1 MKIAVVAPAPVP
13 TVQGGAERLW
23 KGLCDHI
30 NQETSS
36 RADLITL
43 PSPETTFTELVTSY
57 RHFSELDLTQ
67 FDRIISGKYPAW
79 MVDHPD
85 HYLYMVHKL
94 RGVYD
99 TYDLHSEALSEW
111 LRGAPR
117 EVRALEQVI
126 TRVSPGREVLSEF
139 WGILGEA
146 LRPDFESWFA
156 FPGPLTR
163 RVIHFLDDIG
173 INEKSIHKF
182 CAISNTVA
190 QRDNYFPD
198 AVNPLVLHPTTELQV
213 ISPTANEYLFT
224 VSRLDAPKRIDLL
237 IRAFMATEIDSQFRI
252 AGAGP
257 QLGRLKKLASMD
269 SRIIFLGEISDQELI
284 QQYAGSAY
292 VPFIPYD
299 EDYGLVGI
307 EAMLSAKALLT
318 TVDAGGINEVFV
330 PDQMGLS
337 VQPDQQKLA
346 QAMNWMSE
354 NAAEVQRMGRAARA
368 GATLITWQNIISIM
382 VEQATITKH
391 LPATRKKCV
400 VVLTFPVWPPQ
411 NGGQSRVYNLYKEV
425 ARSHDVTLLSFVD
438 YNQPARESELSP
450 GLIEIQVPK
459 TLQHH
464 RAEQS
469 ISELLN
475 VPAGDIAAISGSF
488 LTPLYGATLA
498 YLCSGADLVI
508 ASHPYCYSAIRN
520 VYKGKLWYEAHNVE
534 FDIKKTILPDTET
547 GRLWLEAVRTVEKAC
562 YRDSE
567 SAFTCSAEDS
577 TRLEQLYGARPT
589 FVVPNGVRVL
599 PWANVCGARSSGLRE
614 RIGCGSRLTAL
625 FMGSWHGPNI
635 DAVQWLSDNLTGKE
649 NFQILLIGSVC
660 DHPSFETL
668 PSNIIKL
675 GLLPEYEKTA
685 IMRAVDIALNPT
697 MSGSGT
703 NLKVLE
709 YVSAGVPVLSTTFG
723 NRGFPF
729 KHGESILI
737 AGLEQFIPRL
747 EKMAQQ
753 MDALFLNKIAEK
765 AYSYIANFEWHKIAH
780 FLTIKIS

>member
-1 MKIAVVAPAPVP
+1 MKIAVVAPGPVP
-13 TVQGGAERLW
+13 SIQGGAERLW

-43 PSPETTFTELVTSY
+43 PSPETTFTELMVSY
-57 RHFSELDLTQ
+57 RQFSELDLSR
-67 FDRIISGKYPAW
+67 FDRVVSGKYPAW

-111 LRGAPR
+111 LRSAPR
-117 EVRALEQVI
+117 EVQALEKVI
-126 TRVSPGREVLSEF
+126 TRVSPGREILSEF
-139 WGILGEA
+139 WGILDEA
-146 LRPDFESWFA
+146 ANQEFEGWFA

-163 RVIHFLDDIG
+163 QVIHFLDDIG
-173 INEKSIHKF
+173 INEKSITKF

-198 AVNPLVLHPTTELQV
+198 TVDPLVLHPPTDLLV
-213 ISPTANEYLFT
+213 IPPIDNEYLFT
-224 VSRLDAPKRIDLL
+224 VSRLDVPKRIDLL
-237 IRAFMATEIDSQFRI
+237 ITAFMATEVDSEFRI

-257 QLGRLKKLASMD
+257 QLGRLKKLASRD

-318 TVDAGGINEVFV
+318 VVDAGGINEVFV
-330 PDQMGLS
+330 PGQMGLS
-337 VQPDQQKLA
+337 VEPDQKELA
-346 QAMNWMSE
+346 QAMTWMSE
-354 NAAEVQRMGRAARA
+354 NAAAVQRMGCAARA
-368 GATLITWQNIISIM
+368 RATLITWQNIISIM
-382 VEQATITKH
+382 VEQVTVTKH

-425 ARSHDVTLLSFVD
+425 ARSHDVTLVSFVD
-438 YNQPARESELSP
+438 YNQSAKELELSP

-469 ISELLN
+469 ISDLLGA
-475 VPAGDIAAISGSF
+475 PGGDIAAISGSF

-498 YLCSGADLVI
+498 HLCSSADLVI
-508 ASHPYCYSAIRN
+508 ASHPYCYSAIRK
-520 VYKGKLWYEAHNVE
+520 VYKGRLWYEAHNVE
-534 FDIKKTILPDTET
+534 FDIKKTILPDTEA
-547 GRLWLEAVRTVEKAC
+547 GRLWIEAVRTVEEAC
-562 YRDSE
+562 YQDSE
-567 SAFTCSAEDS
+567 STFTCSAEDAA
-577 TRLEQLYGARPT
+577 RLEQLYGARPT
-589 FVVPNGVRVL
+589 FVVPNGVKVL
-599 PWANVCGARSSGLRE
+599 PWANVCRARSSGLRE

-635 DAVQWLSDNLTGKE
+635 DAVQWLSDNLTGNE
-649 NFQILLIGSVC
+649 SFQILLIGSVC
-660 DHPSFETL
+660 DHSSFETL

-685 IMRAVDIALNPT
+685 IMRAVDLALNPT

-709 YVSAGVPVLSTTFG
+709 YVSAGVPVLSTSFG

-729 KHGESILI
+729 IHGESILI
-737 AGLEQFIPRL
+737 AELEQFKIKLVEMSRKTDTP
-747 EKMAQQ
+747 
-753 MDALFLNKIAEK
+753 FLNKIAK
-765 AYSYIANFEWHKIAH
+765 NAYSHIANFEWQKIAH
-780 FLTIKIS
+780 SLTIKIS